1 MSDAPSP
8 DGKFLPISVML
19 NESIKG
25 KMPSG
30 ATREDW
36 QKYNSSF
43 VYTPITPYGL
53 ASDIWRGYSFCP
65 VFHRRRK
72 KENFK
77 AAHHIAFD
85 FDRGDASLDALSNH
99 EFINIFSSFAYSTPS
114 STPDNPRSRVVFI
127 FDQPYTNI
135 AEYEQLYQALLWS
148 LELPADPSC
157 KDALR
162 LFYGSPGC
170 KVWTNWSI
178 LPRKSADFVVA
189 EWIAAHPAPV
199 VKDTLIIPPADSGR
213 LFGHVLSRLGERIAA
228 AIPGERHKTVNTIA
242 YTIGGY
248 VAGGYIS
255 EGDAFAFVGNAIR
268 RMITSN
274 PDHHLETATQAIR
287 DGQQQPIY
295 LSIEQA
301 PSLSNVL

>member
-1 MSDAPSP
+1 METDT
-8 DGKFLPISVML
+8 KHYPIAVML
-19 NESIKG
+19 NKSIKG

-36 QKYNSSF
+36 QAYNSSF
-43 VYTPITPYGL
+43 VYTHTTPYGL
-53 ASDIWRGYSFCP
+53 AGEIWRGYSFCP
-65 VFHRRRK
+65 VFSQRRK

-85 FDRGDASLDALSNH
+85 FDKGDASLDALSRH
-99 EFINIFSSFAYSTPS
+99 EFINIFASFAYSTPS
-114 STPDNPRSRVVFI
+114 STQDNPRSRVVFI
-127 FDQPYTNI
+127 FDRPYTNLKD
-135 AEYEQLYQALLWS
+135 YEQLYQALLWW
-148 LELPADPSC
+148 LELPADPAC

-178 LPRKSADFVVA
+178 LPRPSADFVVA

-199 VKDTLIIPPADSGR
+199 VKDALIIPPADSGK
-213 LFGHVLSRLGERIAA
+213 LFGYVLSRLGERIAA

-255 EGDAFAFVGNAIR
+255 EGDAFAFVDNAIHK
-268 RMITSN
+268 MITSN
-274 PDHHLETATQAIR
+274 PDHHIETATQAIR

-295 LSIEQA
+295 LSVEQA